1 MAAKKM
7 PNIKRKSR
15 QYLFKN
21 KLNKRGKSRSELLKE
36 SFFMMVI
43 GLFLL
48 LINYLIPHKIELFNS
63 FKNNVFDTFNNLL
76 QILTYSLEI
85 LIVLL
90 ICFSLLISIFL
101 IAGSINRIIKLI
113 LPRSRKVR
121 FR

>member
-1 MAAKKM
+1 M

-21 KLNKRGKSRSELLKE
+21 KLNKRGKSKRDLIKE
-36 SFFMMVI
+36 SSYMMIV

-48 LINYLIPHKIELFNS
+48 LVNYLIPQKIELFNS
-63 FKNNVFDTFNNLL
+63 FKNNVINTLNN
-76 QILTYSLEI
+76 ILEILSYSLEI

-90 ICFSLLISIFL
+90 ICFTFLISLFL
-101 IAGSINRIIKLI
+101 IAGSINRIVKLL
-113 LPRSRKVR
+113 LPRSRKIR

>member
-1 MAAKKM
+1 M

-21 KLNKRGKSRSELLKE
+21 KLSKRGKSRREQIKE
-36 SFFMMVI
+36 SFFMMIV

-48 LINYLIPHKIELFNS
+48 LINYLIPQKIELFNS
-63 FKNNVFDTFNNLL
+63 FKNNVRDTLINLL
-76 QILTYSLEI
+76 EIFSYSLEI

-90 ICFSLLISIFL
+90 ICFTLLISIFL
-101 IAGSINRIIKLI
+101 ITGSINRIVKL
-113 LPRSRKVR
+113 LLQRSRKIR

>member
-1 MAAKKM
+1 M

-21 KLNKRGKSRSELLKE
+21 KLNKRGKSKRDLIKE
-36 SFFMMVI
+36 SSFMMIV

-48 LINYLIPHKIELFNS
+48 LINYFIPQKIDLFNS
-63 FKNNVFDTFNNLL
+63 FKNNVIGTFNNLL
-76 QILTYSLEI
+76 EIFSYLLEI

-90 ICFSLLISIFL
+90 ICFTFLISLFL
-101 IAGSINRIIKLI
+101 IAGSINRIVKLL
-113 LPRSRKVR
+113 LPRSRKIR

>member
-1 MAAKKM
+1 M

-21 KLNKRGKSRSELLKE
+21 KLYKRGKSKTELIKE
-36 SFFMMVI
+36 SFFMMVV

-48 LINYLIPHKIELFNS
+48 LINYSIPQKIKLFNS
-63 FKNNVFDTFNNLL
+63 FKNNIINTLNNFFE
-76 QILTYSLEI
+76 ILSYSLEI

-90 ICFSLLISIFL
+90 ICTTFLISLFL
-101 IAGSINRIIKLI
+101 IAGSINRIVKLLI
-113 LPRSRKVR
+113 PKSKKIR

>member
-1 MAAKKM
+1 M

-21 KLNKRGKSRSELLKE
+21 KLYKRGKSKTELIKE
-36 SFFMMVI
+36 SFFMMIV

-48 LINYLIPHKIELFNS
+48 LINYLIPQKIELFYS
-63 FKNNVFDTFNNLL
+63 FKNNVIGTLNNLL
-76 QILTYSLEI
+76 EIFSYSLEI

-90 ICFSLLISIFL
+90 ICFTLLISIFL
-101 IAGSINRIIKLI
+101 IVGSLNRIVKIV
-113 LPRSRKVR
+113 LPRSRKIR

>member
-7 PNIKRKSR
+7 PNIKIKSR

-21 KLNKRGKSRSELLKE
+21 KLNKRGKSRIELLKE

-101 IAGSINRIIKLI
+101 IAGSINRIVKLI